1 MARQSTVH
9 KILDV
14 RGDFCPGP
22 VLKARREMDSL
33 APGEVLQVLATDPAA
48 EADLQAWAK
57 WAGHQVIALQ
67 KEGGELRVLIR
78 KGS

>member
-1 MARQSTVH
+1 
-9 KILDV
+9 
-14 RGDFCPGP
+14 
-22 VLKARREMDSL
+22 MDSL

-57 WAGHQVIALQ
+57 WAGHQVIALE